1 MIITREEC
9 LEFGLECLEFGPVQS
24 RLFFKGVH
32 VKRAWIVVSHLKLR
46 SSDVEEVV
54 TFFEDFVLY
63 TLADGPG
70 ILAQKLKE
78 YVVPGAI

>member
-1 MIITREEC
+1 M
-9 LEFGLECLEFGPVQS
+9 
-24 RLFFKGVH
+24 
-32 VKRAWIVVSHLKLR
+32 VSHLKLR

-54 TFFEDFVLY
+54 TLFEDFVLY

-78 YVVPGAI
+78 DVVLGAI